1 MSPWNRFK
9 NSACTS
15 MMVGKHASTDGS
27 TFISR
32 NEDRVKAIEPK
43 RFLVR
48 PAVKN
53 RQAAYVSAYNQLTV
67 PLPADSMRYTAMP
80 SVDQTQGPNE
90 EDGFNEAGV
99 GESAPESVY
108 ANPKVLAYDP
118 YVKNGLAEDSL
129 DNPGF
134 ALYPFGTRRS

>member
-1 MSPWNRFK
+1 
-9 NSACTS
+9 
-15 MMVGKHASTDGS
+15 MMVGKHASTDGF

-67 PLPADSMRYTAMP
+67 PLPADSMRYTATP

-90 EDGFNEAGV
+90 EDG
-99 GESAPESVY
+99 
-108 ANPKVLAYDP
+108 
-118 YVKNGLAEDSL
+118 
-129 DNPGF
+129 
-134 ALYPFGTRRS
+134 